1 MAHIA
6 GLVAGGAHPSPVPYA
21 DVVTSTTHKTLRG
34 PRSGLIL
41 CRQAYAK
48 EIDKT
53 VFPGMQGGPQ
63 QHTTAAKAVCF
74 KEALDPSFRAYAAQ
88 IVKNAKTLAA
98 TLAEGG
104 FRIVSGG
111 TDNHLMLVDVAA
123 AGLTGKDAAAALDAA
138 GIIVNKNTIPFD
150 SKSAFVTSGIR
161 IGTAAVTTRGMG
173 EAEMRKIG
181 GWIVEI
187 LKAIGDTALQAR
199 VREEVTAL
207 TSRFLVP

>member
-1 MAHIA
+1 
-6 GLVAGGAHPSPVPYA
+6 
-21 DVVTSTTHKTLRG
+21 
-34 PRSGLIL
+34 
-41 CRQAYAK
+41 
-48 EIDKT
+48 
-53 VFPGMQGGPQ
+53 
-63 QHTTAAKAVCF
+63 
-74 KEALDPSFRAYAAQ
+74 
-88 IVKNAKTLAA
+88 
-98 TLAEGG
+98 
-104 FRIVSGG
+104 
-111 TDNHLMLVDVAA
+111 ML
-123 AGLTGKDAAAALDAA
+123 
-138 GIIVNKNTIPFD
+138 NTIPFD